1 MMPFWAYFSIGV
13 IDLLTPVERLNKIR
27 LMIIEELWQKTLGE
41 LELQI
46 SRPNFLTWLKNSRL
60 IENKDG
66 DAMVTLPNHFAKE
79 WVEAKYGKMILGVLR
94 TEDSSIKKVVYAVDG
109 TISRKNKPQK
119 QSEETKQLV
128 FNEFKVDP
136 ESGLNQKYSLKTF
149 VVGSSNELAYAASTA
164 IIEEIGS
171 KYNPFFVYGG
181 TGLGKTHLI
190 QALGNEI
197 HKKHKGKYKV
207 KYVSSEKFTNDVIWA
222 IRNKRIE
229 DIKNA
234 YRNVDV
240 LIIDDIQFIG
250 GKEKTE
256 EEFFHTFNAL
266 HENNKQIIISSD
278 RPPRSIPIL
287 EERLKSRFEGGM
299 IVDISFPDYETR
311 VAIIK
316 VKLQEKEE
324 SLKDEIIN
332 LIAQKIQRNIREL
345 EGIVNK
351 LVFHSKHHSSFAIE
365 HAEKLMN
372 EVIEQSTVNI
382 TPTQIV
388 KSVAEF
394 YEISTIDISGR
405 GRKKEIVEPRQVAMY
420 LLREM
425 LNMSYPFIAEKMGKK
440 DHTTAIYAYDKISH
454 NLSKNP
460 VLKQKMTI
468 IKELINK
475 SR

>member
-1 MMPFWAYFSIGV
+1 MPPPNKMITMT
-13 IDLLTPVERLNKIR
+13 ID
-27 LMIIEELWQKTLGE
+27 ELWNRSLGE

-60 IENKDG
+60 INNKDG
-66 DAMVTLPNHFAKE
+66 DAVVALPNHFAKE
-79 WVEAKYGKMILGVLR
+79 WVEAKYGKIILGILR
-94 TEDSSIKKVVYAVDG
+94 TEDSSIKKITYMVDG
-109 TISRKNKPQK
+109 TISRKAEPIKPP
-119 QSEETKQLV
+119 EETKQLV
-128 FNEFKVDP
+128 FNEFKTDP
-136 ESGLNQKYSLKTF
+136 ESGLNPKYNLKTF
-149 VVGSSNELAYAASTA
+149 VVGSSNELAYAAGTS
-164 IIEEIGS
+164 IIEDVGN
-171 KYNPFFVYGG
+171 KYNPLFIYGG
-181 TGLGKTHLI
+181 TGLGKTHFI

-197 HKKHKGKYKV
+197 HKKHKEKYKV

-299 IVDISFPDYETR
+299 TVDIGFPDFETR

-316 VKLQEKEE
+316 VKLQDRKEY
-324 SLKDEIIN
+324 LDDEVVNII
-332 LIAQKIQRNIREL
+332 ADKVQRNIREL
-345 EGIVNK
+345 EGIINK
-351 LVFHSKHHSSFAIE
+351 IVFHKNHSHLFDITGVE
-365 HAEKLMN
+365 RIMN
-372 EVIEQSTVNI
+372 EILEQSAVNV
-382 TPTQIV
+382 THTQII
-388 KSVAEF
+388 KAVAEF
-394 YEISTIDISGR
+394 YEISTTELIGR

-425 LNMSYPFIAEKMGKK
+425 LNMSYPFIAEKMGKR
-440 DHTTAIYAYDKISH
+440 DHTTAIYAFDKITHSL
-454 NLSKNP
+454 NENP
-460 VLKQKMTI
+460 SFSQKMTM
-468 IKELINK
+468 IKELVNK
-475 SR
+475 S

>member
-1 MMPFWAYFSIGV
+1 MT
-13 IDLLTPVERLNKIR
+13 ID
-27 LMIIEELWQKTLGE
+27 ELWIRSLGE

-60 IENKDG
+60 VDNKDG
-66 DAMVTLPNHFAKE
+66 DAIVALPNHFAKE
-79 WVEAKYGKMILGVLR
+79 WVEAKYGKMILGILR
-94 TEDSSIKKVVYAVDG
+94 TEDSSIKKIVYIVDG
-109 TISRKNKPQK
+109 NISKKMEPQK
-119 QSEETKQLV
+119 QPEEVKQLT
-128 FNEFKVDP
+128 FNEFKTDP
-136 ESGLNQKYSLKTF
+136 ESGLNPKYNLKTF
-149 VVGSSNELAYAASTA
+149 VVGGSNELAYAASTS

-171 KYNPFFVYGG
+171 KYNPFFIYGG

-190 QALGNEI
+190 QAIGNEI
-197 HKKHKGKYKV
+197 HKKHKGKFKV

-229 DIKNA
+229 DTKNM
-234 YRNVDV
+234 YRNTDV

-299 IVDISFPDYETR
+299 IVDIGFPDFETR

-316 VKLQEKEE
+316 VKLQERKE
-324 SLKDEIIN
+324 SLEDEIVNI
-332 LIAQKIQRNIREL
+332 IADKVQRNIREL
-345 EGIVNK
+345 EGIITK
-351 LVFHSKHHSSFAIE
+351 MAFHRSHNSSFSLS
-365 HAEKLMN
+365 HAEKIIN
-372 EVIEQSTVNI
+372 EVIEQSSVNL
-382 TPTQIV
+382 TPTQVV
-388 KSVAEF
+388 KAVAEF
-394 YEISTIDISGR
+394 YEISITELIGR

-425 LNMSYPFIAEKMGKK
+425 LNMSYPFIAEKMGKR
-440 DHTTAIYAYDKISH
+440 DHTTAIYAFDKITH
-454 NLSKNP
+454 NLNTNP
-460 VLKQKMTI
+460 GFNQKMTM
-468 IKELINK
+468 IKELVNK
-475 SR
+475 S

>member
-1 MMPFWAYFSIGV
+1 MIMT
-13 IDLLTPVERLNKIR
+13 ID
-27 LMIIEELWQKTLGE
+27 ELWIRSLGE

-60 IENKDG
+60 VDNKDG
-66 DAMVTLPNHFAKE
+66 DAIVALPNHFAKE
-79 WVEAKYGKMILGVLR
+79 WVEAKYGKMILGILR
-94 TEDSSIKKVVYAVDG
+94 TEDSSIKKIVYIVDG
-109 TISRKNKPQK
+109 NISKKMEPQK
-119 QSEETKQLV
+119 QPEEVKQLT
-128 FNEFKVDP
+128 FNEFKTDP
-136 ESGLNQKYSLKTF
+136 ESGLNPKYNLKTF
-149 VVGSSNELAYAASTA
+149 VVGGSNELAYAASTS

-171 KYNPFFVYGG
+171 KYNPFFIYGG

-190 QALGNEI
+190 QAIGNEI
-197 HKKHKGKYKV
+197 HKKHKGKFKV

-229 DIKNA
+229 DTKNM
-234 YRNVDV
+234 YRNTDV

-299 IVDISFPDYETR
+299 IVDIGFPDFETR

-316 VKLQEKEE
+316 VKLQERKE
-324 SLKDEIIN
+324 SLEDEIVNI
-332 LIAQKIQRNIREL
+332 IADKVQRNIREL
-345 EGIVNK
+345 EGIITK
-351 LVFHSKHHSSFAIE
+351 MAFHRSHNSSFSLS
-365 HAEKLMN
+365 HAEKIIN
-372 EVIEQSTVNI
+372 EVIEQSSVNL
-382 TPTQIV
+382 TPTQVV
-388 KSVAEF
+388 KAVAEF
-394 YEISTIDISGR
+394 YEISITELIGR

-425 LNMSYPFIAEKMGKK
+425 LNMSYPFIAEKMGKR
-440 DHTTAIYAYDKISH
+440 DHTTAIYAFDKITH
-454 NLSKNP
+454 NLNTNP
-460 VLKQKMTI
+460 GFNQKMTM
-468 IKELINK
+468 IKELVNK
-475 SR
+475 S